1 MMNIYQHF
9 REDEQSFI
17 DQVIDWILQVE
28 NQYAPYLTNF
38 LNPRQLFIVESIIG
52 QYDTIYHQSFGGYEG
67 AEQQRILIY
76 PPYYE
81 PTSNDFEIT
90 LFEINYLTKFAELS
104 HGQIMGTV
112 LGIGISRGNLGDIL
126 TDGERWQFFADE
138 GMKDFILMNV
148 NHVGRVNVHL
158 EENSIENLVQ
168 KMDKWE
174 SEEIVVSSLRIDVI
188 LARALNVSRNRA
200 KTLIKDQKVKLNWVE
215 VERPDIDVEEYDIL
229 SIRGFGRVKIGTQQ
243 GITRKDNLVLKIEV
257 IDRNT

>member
-17 DQVIDWILQVE
+17 DQVVDWILQVE

-38 LNPRQLFIVESIIG
+38 LNPRQLFIVEAIVR
-52 QYDTIYHQSFGGYEG
+52 QYDTIYYQAFGGYEG

-81 PTSNDFEIT
+81 PTAEDFEIT
-90 LFEINYLTKFAELS
+90 LFEINYPTKFSELS
-104 HGQIMGTV
+104 HGQVMGSV
-112 LGIGISRGNLGDIL
+112 LGTGISRGNLGDIL
-126 TDGERWQFFADE
+126 TDGQRWQFFVDAR
-138 GMKDFILMNV
+138 MKDFILMNV
-148 NHVGRVNVHL
+148 DHVGRINVHL
-158 EENSIENLVQ
+158 EEKSFENLVQ
-168 KMDKWE
+168 EMVKWE
-174 SEEIVVSSLRIDVI
+174 LEEIIVSSLRMDVI

-215 VERPDIDVEEYDIL
+215 VERPDIEVEEYDIL
-229 SIRGFGRVKIGTQQ
+229 SIRGFGRVKIGAQQ
-243 GITRKDNLVLKIEV
+243 GITRKDNLVLKIGI